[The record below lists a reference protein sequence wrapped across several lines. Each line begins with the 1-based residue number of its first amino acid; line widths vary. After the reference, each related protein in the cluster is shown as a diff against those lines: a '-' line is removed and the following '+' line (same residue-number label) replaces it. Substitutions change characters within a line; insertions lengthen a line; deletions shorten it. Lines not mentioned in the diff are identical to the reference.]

1 MALSLHRTPE
11 GVGTLTHVSIP
22 MDTYSTLTHIPHTC
36 IYNAH
41 TYVLH
46 MHLHTH
52 PTHMHAH
59 LCILHL
65 HTCAPLT
72 LVSQLP

>member
-11 GVGTLTHVSIP
+11 GVGTLTHMSIS
-22 MDTYSTLTHIPHTC
+22 MDTYSTLTFPTLAYTMHTHTS
-36 IYNAH
+36 H
-41 TYVLH
+41 TYACTPVH
-46 MHLHTH
+46 
-52 PTHMHAH
+52 
-59 LCILHL
+59 ILHL

>member
-11 GVGTLTHVSIP
+11 GMGTLTHMSIS

-36 IYNAH
+36 IYSAH

-59 LCILHL
+59 LCTFSTCTRVHL
-65 HTCAPLT
+65 
-72 LVSQLP
+72 